1 MQASGRSLL
10 VCASEACLGLWAAY
24 CVSLRSYT
32 LQQPISA
39 GPGASSPYKSCSL
52 TQLRIAPR

>member
-10 VCASEACLGLWAAY
+10 VCGSEACLGLWAADG
-24 CVSLRSYT
+24 VSMRSYT
-32 LQQPISA
+32 LQQPMPA
-39 GPGASSPYKSCSL
+39 GLRASSPYKSCSL